1 MGRRDSDGP
10 AISVAVQ
17 QLTGGEPF
25 RIAIPATGT
34 LAEFKRLVHER
45 EGAAV
50 PDGQRLIL
58 GGATG
63 TPLAEEEEAKLSDL
77 GIGDGTIV
85 HLGVQDAQSGR
96 QRREAR
102 EAEREA
108 KRRLREG
115 YAAPPRQD
123 NPIHPDAGGYSFFW
137 RYADFEECCPC
148 GYGSCCYALWCGAC
162 AHGEIQRWALGRSL
176 WSCLEW
182 LLCPLFISC
191 IVEGDRRAI
200 EAKIH
205 TFHKQRGDK
214 TAPERPATHEGVAC
228 VGIVGGVV
236 GMIWLAHAENIFVMR
251 KFKEVQK
258 EHLQA
263 DEP

>member
-1 MGRRDSDGP
+1 MAMDRGDEDS
-10 AISVAVQ
+10 ISVAVQ

-25 RIAIPATGT
+25 RIAIAATGT

-45 EGAAV
+45 QSAAD

-58 GGATG
+58 GGPTG
-63 TPLAEEEEAKLSDL
+63 TPLAEDEEAKLSEL

-137 RYADFEECCPC
+137 RYADFCECLPC

-162 AHGEIQRWALGRSL
+162 AHGEIQRWASGRSL

-182 LLCPLFISC
+182 CLCPLFISC
-191 IVEGDRRAI
+191 MVEGDRKAI

-214 TAPERPATHEGVAC
+214 TAPERPPTHEGVAC
-228 VGIVGGVV
+228 VGIVCGG
-236 GMIWLAHAENIFVMR
+236 GAIWIMHAQNIFVMR